1 MVRVAAVGRQM
12 PLQTGHVATT
22 PDLTTKADG
31 STVIT
36 SRWNLRFHRI
46 RERLR
51 LTNLM
56 FWFDMIC
63 CVGAEVLVA
72 LAASINASRES
83 VQLTSAY
90 IPVNSPPAM
99 T

>member
-1 MVRVAAVGRQM
+1 MVGMAVAGRQM
-12 PLQTGHVATT
+12 PLQTCHVATT
-22 PDLTTKADG
+22 PEMTTKADG
-31 STVIT
+31 STEIA
-36 SRWNLRFHRI
+36 SRRNLRCHRI
-46 RERLR
+46 RDRLR

-63 CVGAEVLVA
+63 CTGAEVLVA